1 MLGWGT
7 LHYRGGMKEG
17 GRGRGGLRVAP
28 AWRRHRSRRSLSY
41 AGAICHLREHLQTQG
56 ALVTQC

>member
-1 MLGWGT
+1 MGDSALQ
-7 LHYRGGMKEG
+7 RGNEG
-17 GRGRGGLRVAP
+17 GRERGGLRVAP

-41 AGAICHLREHLQTQG
+41 PGAICHLREHLQTQG